1 MVDLEELA
9 ASLESLPDVLTA
21 LLTPLN
27 PTALQRR
34 PADSEWCALE
44 VIGHLVIVD
53 GPAFRERI
61 RRIVAGESEIVDVD
75 GGALARGEDF
85 GAAPLSELLDRLRS
99 ERTLSA
105 ELVRSLR
112 PLDLELTSRHHTL
125 GLLSAGDFA
134 HEWPYHDQDHIQQI
148 LDAIKPR
155 YLESMTANM
164 RNALLQT

>member
-9 ASLESLPDVLTA
+9 ASLESLPDVLSA
-21 LLTPLN
+21 LLAPLD
-27 PTALQRR
+27 PAVLRRR
-34 PADSEWCALE
+34 PAHGEWCVLE
-44 VIGHLVIVD
+44 VVGHLVVVD

-61 RRIVAGESEIVDVD
+61 MSIVAGEPEIANVD
-75 GGALARGEDF
+75 GDALAKEDF
-85 GAAPLSELLDRLRS
+85 HAGSIEQLLDRLRV
-99 ERTLSA
+99 ERRRSA
-105 ELVRSLR
+105 EFLRSLDQD
-112 PLDLELTSRHHTL
+112 DLELTSRHHTL

-148 LDAIKPR
+148 LDATKPR